1 MSRALVIR
9 GADFAA
15 NAVAQVNVNLPYD
28 AEVEYL
34 QGDGTAF
41 IDTGITPT
49 NNTRFNLSINIT
61 TPSGNVPILG
71 SRTSA
76 YVGNMV
82 LYFGWGGSDA
92 DKKWNYRYGTQ
103 LKGASNSNTVG
114 DYNVSNI
121 ATASTCLVTGAASAT
136 IAADPETFTTLNPI
150 YLFEWNRGD
159 GTRTDQIAN
168 NTALKIKSC
177 KLYQGTTLVRDFIP
191 VRVGS
196 VGYLYDK
203 VSKELFGNEAGSG
216 AFVIGA
222 DK

>member
-28 AEVEYL
+28 AKVEYL

-41 IDTGITPT
+41 IDTGIAP
-49 NNTRFNLSINIT
+49 NNTTRFQIDFNVT
-61 TPSGNVPILG
+61 TPAGNVPIMG

-76 YVGNMV
+76 YVNNLV
-82 LYFGWGGSDA
+82 VYFGWGGSA
-92 DKKWNYRYGTQ
+92 SDKKWNFRYATEI
-103 LKGASNSNTVG
+103 KGGADTAVG
-114 DYNVSNI
+114 DLSINNI
-121 ATASTCLVTGAASAT
+121 ETASTLVISGATSASIVAT
-136 IAADPETFTTLNPI
+136 PVTFTGTESM